1 MSNATHT
8 PGPWNVSRHATPD
21 YAPQFGIYAGESA
34 RDLATVTGDN
44 AAADAALIEAAP
56 DLLAALEDALD
67 DLNAFRRAIPMDKW
81 PDKPVVHTM
90 VRDKAV
96 AAIAKAKGGA
106 A

>member
-56 DLLAALEDALD
+56 DLLAACEAL
-67 DLNAFRRAIPMDKW
+67 LNCIDPA
-81 PDKPVVHTM
+81 
-90 VRDKAV
+90 RDWKEAKAAR

>member
-34 RDLATVTGDN
+34 RDLAIVKGDN

-56 DLLAALEDALD
+56 ELLAALEDALEEI
-67 DLNAFRRAIPMDKW
+67 NAFRRAIPIDQW
-81 PDKPVVHTM
+81 PDKPVVHTST
-90 VRDKAV
+90 RDKVV
-96 AAIAKAKGGA
+96 AALAPFLH
-106 A
+106 

>member
-56 DLLAALEDALD
+56 DLLAACEAAAASVDCPGASHISISVDSYNTL
-67 DLNAFRRAIPMDKW
+67 
-81 PDKPVVHTM
+81 
-90 VRDKAV
+90 V
-96 AAIAKAKGGA
+96 AAIAKARNA
-106 A
+106 

>member
-1 MSNATHT
+1 MSNASHT
-8 PGPWNVSRHATPD
+8 QGPWNVSRHATPD

-56 DLLAALEDALD
+56 DLLAACEAL
-67 DLNAFRRAIPMDKW
+67 LNCIDPA
-81 PDKPVVHTM
+81 
-90 VRDKAV
+90 RDWNEAKAAR